1 MRTPLQGMKRM
12 IVFLSVCVVA
22 AGAAGCGKAAP
33 APSAGFVDT
42 AKMTEDPSLPFHRV
56 WRKPGFDIRRY
67 TTLYVAPVNTSYM
80 FKNTEWQE
88 GVAKV
93 DVEKDVQDLA
103 LYTQEA
109 IKKAFREDPNLRFKV
124 VEVPPASPDA
134 LMLEMAL
141 TEVVPSKVV
150 LNALGYAPFGIGLAI
165 KAVRGIADDKSTVA
179 FEARLREASTREVVA
194 MVADREAEQKAAV
207 SVRGLTWYS
216 HAHTIIDSWSDQF
229 VKTANRKPGE
239 TVEDTKAFTLKPW

>member
-1 MRTPLQGMKRM
+1 MRTPLQNMQQM
-12 IVFLSVCVVA
+12 IVLLSMCMVA

-33 APSAGFVDT
+33 AQSTGFVDT
-42 AKMTEDPSLPFHRV
+42 ASMTKDPSLPFHLV
-56 WRKPGFDIRRY
+56 WRKPGWDVRRY
-67 TTLYVAPVNTSYM
+67 TTLSVAPVNTSYM

-88 GVAKV
+88 GLAKA
-93 DVEKDVQDLA
+93 DFERDVQNLA

-109 IKKAFREDPNLRFKV
+109 IKKAFREDPNRRFQV
-124 VEVPPASPDA
+124 VDVPPTSPDT
-134 LMLEMAL
+134 LILEMAL

-165 KAVRGIADDKSTVA
+165 KAVRGMANDVSTVA
-179 FEARLREASTREVVA
+179 FEARLREASTREVVG

-216 HAHTIIDSWSDQF
+216 HAHSIIDTWADQF